1 MLTSLIVIMSC
12 RREGGEKLQSGQL
25 KAPTPSIVVSK
36 GCRYIKNR
44 FKFLAYFHPCQS
56 GRAGQHV
63 NGSTMTEEAK
73 PDICVTKVTKS
84 GYNGSDIVDSEGLK
98 LSMLKHT

>member
-1 MLTSLIVIMSC
+1 MLPAIVDS
-12 RREGGEKLQSGQL
+12 EGIIPHNQQ
-25 KAPTPSIVVSK
+25 
-36 GCRYIKNR
+36 
-44 FKFLAYFHPCQS
+44 Q
-56 GRAGQHV
+56 V